1 MTETTPPPRALP
13 RSTRGRAA
21 LALGLVAFAL
31 LATLNTGGYRYGVGD
46 QAFYAPAVEAA
57 LHLALFPHDRPIIDA
72 QGRLELFD
80 TVSAVAVRAT
90 GLPLPWVFA
99 LGYLAGLLL
108 LGLAATLIGRR
119 IYATWWG
126 VAALG
131 LALTFRHRIAK
142 TGVNTLE
149 GYLHPRM
156 LAWAVGLAAVAAF
169 LRGRYWL
176 MAALVVAASVLHPT
190 IGAWFAVWL
199 TIALAVAEP
208 RWLRPLAALAALGA
222 LAVAWAVLWGPLAG
236 RLVRMDEAWLAV
248 LASKDYLFPD
258 RWPLDAWLVN
268 LAYPIVIVLVY
279 RVRRRAGLAS
289 ARETGLVVGS
299 LALVAAFLA
308 TLPLVAAGVAL
319 AVQLQIPRM
328 FWFLDFLATVYVV
341 WALTEHPGWRL
352 ARWRV
357 ATVAVL
363 AAASLGRGVYVTIV
377 DGGRR
382 PGGAAVVRLGPA
394 QTDWEQV
401 MRWLQT
407 TPAGSN
413 VLADP
418 GHAWRYGTSVRAA
431 ALRDVYLEE
440 VKDSAIA
447 IYSRDVAM
455 RVADRIRALG
465 PFDALTAAQAQ
476 ALAAKYDLDYL
487 VTERDVDLPIVF
499 RAGPFRVYRLRGP
512 A

>member
-1 MTETTPPPRALP
+1 V
-13 RSTRGRAA
+13 GRYGTGAA
-21 LALGLVAFAL
+21 VALGLVAFAL

-46 QAFYAPAVEAA
+46 QAFYVPAVEAR
-57 LHLALFPHDRPIIDA
+57 LDPALFPHDRLIIDA
-72 QGRLELFD
+72 QDRLELFD
-80 TVSAVAVRAT
+80 EVSAAAARAT
-90 GLPLPWVFA
+90 GLPLPWLFA
-99 LGYLAGLLL
+99 IGYTAGLLL
-108 LGLAATLIGRR
+108 LGLAAALIGRR
-119 IYATWWG
+119 FYASWWG

-131 LALTFRHRIAK
+131 LALTFRHRISK

-156 LAWAVGLAAVAAF
+156 LAYAVGLAAVAAF

-176 MAALVVAASVLHPT
+176 MAALVVLAGVLHPT
-190 IGAWFAVWL
+190 IGAWFAAWL
-199 TIALAVAEP
+199 TVALAVAEP
-208 RWLRPLAALAALGA
+208 RGRRALAALVAAGTA
-222 LAVAWAVLWGPLAG
+222 VVAWAVLAGPLAG
-236 RLVRMDEAWLAV
+236 RLVRMDAAWLAV
-248 LASKDYLFPD
+248 LASKDYLFPNH
-258 RWPLDAWLVN
+258 WPLDAWLVN
-268 LAYPIVIVLVY
+268 LGYPVVIVLLY
-279 RVRRRAGLAS
+279 RARRRAGLAD
-289 ARETGLVVGS
+289 ARETGLVAGA
-299 LALVAAFLA
+299 LALVAAFLV

-328 FWFLDFLATVYVV
+328 FWFLDLLATIYVV

-352 ARWRV
+352 PQWRAV
-357 ATVAVL
+357 TVAVL
-363 AAASLGRGVYVTIV
+363 AVAALGRGVYVTIV

-382 PGGAAVVRLGPA
+382 PGGAAFARLGPA
-394 QTDWEQV
+394 PTDWEQT
-401 MRWLQT
+401 MRWLRT

-465 PFDALTAAQAQ
+465 SFDDLTVARAR
-476 ALAAKYDLDYL
+476 ALAAEYSLDYL
-487 VTERDVDLPIVF
+487 VTQRDLDLPLLF
-499 RAGPFRVYRLRGP
+499 RAGRFRVYALRAP
-512 A
+512 RT

>member
-1 MTETTPPPRALP
+1 MTETNPPPGTLP

-21 LALGLVAFAL
+21 LALGLLAFGL

-46 QAFYAPAVEAA
+46 QAFYVPAVEAA
-57 LHLALFPHDRPIIDA
+57 LDPALFPHDRPLIDA
-72 QGRLELFD
+72 QDRLELFD
-80 TVSAVAVRAT
+80 EAAAAVVRAT
-90 GLPLPWVFA
+90 GLPLAWLFA
-99 LGYLAGLLL
+99 LGYAAGVLL
-108 LGLAATLIGRR
+108 LGLAATLVGRR
-119 IYATWWG
+119 LYATWWG

-131 LALTFRHRIAK
+131 LALTFRHRIDK

-156 LAWAVGLAAVAAF
+156 LAYAVGLAAVAAF

-176 MAALVVAASVLHPT
+176 MVTLVVCAGVLHPT

-208 RWLRPLAALAALGA
+208 RWRRPLAALAALGA
-222 LAVAWAVLWGPLAG
+222 LVVAWAVLAGPLAG
-236 RLVRMDEAWLAV
+236 RLVRMDAAWLAV
-248 LASKDYLFPD
+248 LASKDYLFPN

-268 LAYPIVIVLVY
+268 LAYSVVIVLVY

-289 ARETGLVVGS
+289 AREAGLVAGA
-299 LALVAAFLA
+299 LALVLAFLG
-308 TLPLVAAGVAL
+308 TLPLIAAGVAL

-341 WALTEHPGWRL
+341 WALTEHPAWRL
-352 ARWRV
+352 ARWRAV
-357 ATVAVL
+357 TVAVL
-363 AAASLGRGVYVTIV
+363 AAASLGRGVYVTVV

-382 PGGAAVVRLGPA
+382 PGGAAVARLGPA
-394 QTDWEQV
+394 PTDWEQV

-407 TPAGSN
+407 TPVGSN

-418 GHAWRYGTSVRAA
+418 GHAWRYGTSVRAG

-447 IYSRDVAM
+447 IYSRDVAV

-465 PFDALTAAQAQ
+465 PFDALTATHAR
-476 ALAAKYDLDYL
+476 ALATEYALDYL
-487 VTERDVDLPIVF
+487 VTERDVDLPIAY
-499 RAGPFRVYRLRGP
+499 RAGPFKVYRLR
-512 A
+512 